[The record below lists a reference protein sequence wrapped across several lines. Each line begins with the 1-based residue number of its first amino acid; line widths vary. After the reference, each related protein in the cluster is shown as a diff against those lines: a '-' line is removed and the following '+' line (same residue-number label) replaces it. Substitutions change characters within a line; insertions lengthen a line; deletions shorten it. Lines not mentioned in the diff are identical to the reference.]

1 MPQLFQLPLLNK
13 IGATL
18 LPIIN
23 DLATGLTTFVY
34 YNPDYQHGLNFYPGE
49 TTCNDW
55 NPHTRWH
62 LETAIGLPDFV
73 FLADEIHRLIG
84 QDYLHNPNLLL

>member
-1 MPQLFQLPLLNK
+1 MFQIPLLNK

-23 DLATGLTTFVY
+23 DLATGLTTFQY
-34 YNPDYQHGLNFYPGE
+34 YNPEYQHGKNFYPGE
-49 TTCNDW
+49 STCNDW

-73 FLADEIHRLIG
+73 YLADEIHRLTI
-84 QDYLHNPNLLL
+84 QYPLL

>member
-1 MPQLFQLPLLNK
+1 MPKLFQIPLLNK
-13 IGATL
+13 LGAAL

-23 DLATGLTTFVY
+23 DIATSINTFVY
-34 YNPDYQHGLNFYPGE
+34 FNKEFQHGKNFYPGE
-49 TTCNDW
+49 DTCNDW

-73 FLADEIHRLIG
+73 FLADEIHRLIS
-84 QDYLHNPNLLL
+84 QANIPSK

>member
-1 MPQLFQLPLLNK
+1 MFQLPLLNK
-13 IGATL
+13 IGAAL

-23 DLATGLTTFVY
+23 DMATQLTTFVY
-34 YNPDYQHGLNFYPGE
+34 YNKDYQHGKNFYPGE
-49 TTCNDW
+49 NICNNW

-73 FLADEIHRLIG
+73 FLADEMHRIIS
-84 QDYLHNPNLLL
+84 QDKLPSN